1 MQRVPTIVTGVLPVV
16 LSAVS
21 SAVSSAGLC
30 GQIPNNPPLF
40 KKHKLDELVW
50 YSGRTDKKLYVR
62 FVW

>member
-1 MQRVPTIVTGVLPVV
+1 MQRVPTIVTGVLSVV

-21 SAVSSAGLC
+21 PA
-30 GQIPNNPPLF
+30 PLF